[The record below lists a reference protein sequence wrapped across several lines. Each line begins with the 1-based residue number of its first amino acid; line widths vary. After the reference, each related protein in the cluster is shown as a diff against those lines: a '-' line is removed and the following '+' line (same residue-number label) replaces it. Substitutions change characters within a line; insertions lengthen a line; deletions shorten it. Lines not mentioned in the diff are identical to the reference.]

1 MTRQSRTNSTNK
13 LAEEKIP
20 RLFFQLTLPAVFAQ
34 LVNMLY
40 NMVDR
45 MYISRIPQVGQIALT
60 GVGVSMPLIVL
71 VSAFA
76 NLVGSGG
83 SPLAANALGAKK
95 TKEANAILHTAF
107 RLSLLLGVLLPVL
120 FLPFLSP
127 LLRLV
132 GASSDSLPYAR
143 AYGRIYPLDF
153 RLPDGGGRG
162 RLGDHPVTVLVGGLG
177 SPLSLSKGGAP
188 PQRKRKKI
196 HARPCQADLCPRLLP
211 VYHDLH
217 GESVTDRLQPLSPS
231 LWRGPLRGHHVH

>member
-83 SPLAANALGAKK
+83 SPLAANALGAKRRK
-95 TKEANAILHTAF
+95 KRTPSSI
-107 RLSLLLGVLLPVL
+107 P
-120 FLPFLSP
+120 P
-127 LLRLV
+127 
-132 GASSDSLPYAR
+132 SDS
-143 AYGRIYPLDF
+143 
-153 RLPDGGGRG
+153 
-162 RLGDHPVTVLVGGLG
+162 
-177 SPLSLSKGGAP
+177 
-188 PQRKRKKI
+188 
-196 HARPCQADLCPRLLP
+196 PCCSVCFCP
-211 VYHDLH
+211 
-217 GESVTDRLQPLSPS
+217 SSFSPS
-231 LWRGPLRGHHVH
+231 SPPFFAWWERVPTVCPMPGPMAGSTSWGVPPSWFPWA